1 VDGVSIGERV
11 REERE
16 RRGWSARTL
25 AQHAGVSH
33 AYVSHLEAGQY
44 SRPGIEKLGRIAGA
58 LGVKLESLA
67 VQEAESDEEERAPK
81 LDEIQVNLMAI
92 RRLDPQALDH
102 LAGIIAAVK
111 DKVEREHGGSRRER
125 AKREQGERRG
135 QRSERSDTEQM

>member
-1 VDGVSIGERV
+1 MDGVSIGERV

-44 SRPGIEKLGRIAGA
+44 SRPGIEKLGKIAGA

-67 VQEAESDEEERAPK
+67 VVEDREEEQRTPE

-92 RRLDPQALDH
+92 RRLDPEALDH

-111 DKVEREHGGSRRER
+111 DKVEREHGGSRGNRGGRARRE
-125 AKREQGERRG
+125 
-135 QRSERSDTEQM
+135 